1 MQAARFDPISSSPG
15 VLASVLFEAKLDTD
29 RSLLIAQR
37 IHKTAS
43 EILIDWA
50 DAWQCTPMLAL
61 AEPQVLSGEVAIQ
74 DLACREAVFQELSRS
89 AAGHCGPR
97 AAPRQSL
104 PSGLI
109 AAGGHDV
116 TWHSL
121 RCISHVS
128 RLSKFILA

>member
-1 MQAARFDPISSSPG
+1 METCAKRPAPILG
-15 VLASVLFEAKLDTD
+15 
-29 RSLLIAQR
+29 Q
-37 IHKTAS
+37 
-43 EILIDWA
+43 
-50 DAWQCTPMLAL
+50 
-61 AEPQVLSGEVAIQ
+61 AEPQVLSGEVAIR
-74 DLACREAVFQELSRS
+74 DVACREAVFQELSRS

-121 RCISHVS
+121 RCMTMCRGCRS
-128 RLSKFILA
+128 